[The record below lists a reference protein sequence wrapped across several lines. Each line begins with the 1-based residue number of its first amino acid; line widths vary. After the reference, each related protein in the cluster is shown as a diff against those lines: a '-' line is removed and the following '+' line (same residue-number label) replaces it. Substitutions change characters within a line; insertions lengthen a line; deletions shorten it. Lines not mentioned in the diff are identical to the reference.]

1 LVHGTPSGR
10 LGRGSRRVEFDC
22 RLRLESHGSR
32 ITSDAGL
39 FAYRELNDAL
49 GLTDLAGRV
58 LSEYRRGKNTP
69 PLLPGLLRQSVFG
82 RLAGYE
88 DVQSP
93 LPLPH
98 IALTPRKKLQLR
110 FLAGPPFWKKRGEE
124 DNVQT

>member
-1 LVHGTPSGR
+1 MGHPAGDSDD
-10 LGRGSRRVEFDC
+10 GSRRVEFDC